1 MPIAYS
7 AERSVLLK
15 ILLHSAG
22 HPSQSVN
29 GVLLGKLKPKPASE
43 APQDGQ
49 GTPRAAQQQVAVEVV
64 DALPFLHT
72 FLTLA
77 PMTEVALV
85 QVRLALQQ
93 TPELLLQSAFQ
104 TAADAV
110 CHVHCRLKRTPTQ
123 GACSWWDTTMQMSGY
138 RTWTWGLP
146 AGKSQ
151 TGYTLTRRRHV
162 RCW

>member
-15 ILLHSAG
+15 ILLHAAG
-22 HPSQSVN
+22 HPAQSVN
-29 GVLLGKLKPKPASE
+29 GVLLGKLKPKTASE

-49 GTPRAAQQQVAVEVV
+49 GTPRAAQQQVAVEIV

-93 TPELLLQSAFQ
+93 KRRRLLQFVFQ

-110 CHVHCRLKRTPTQ
+110 CHMV
-123 GACSWWDTTMQMSGY
+123 
-138 RTWTWGLP
+138 
-146 AGKSQ
+146 AG
-151 TGYTLTRRRHV
+151 
-162 RCW
+162 